1 VRAKTGCTAPDR
13 LAPVHLYLV
22 RHATAED
29 RANGLD
35 HPDRALTDDGHREAA
50 LAARALAVM
59 GIEPDLVVTSPYR
72 RAVETA
78 RPIASVLDAPLV
90 EDRRLEPGFTPA
102 EFSALWDRHGEAR
115 SLIVVGHEPD
125 LSELISYLTG
135 AKVRLP
141 KSGIGRV
148 EATTV
153 RGRCELNW
161 LLRPKQLRLI
171 ASARVTA

>member
-1 VRAKTGCTAPDR
+1 
-13 LAPVHLYLV
+13 VHLYLV

-78 RPIASVLDAPLV
+78 RPIASV
-90 EDRRLEPGFTPA
+90 LEPGFTPA